1 MFYRVPEKL
10 CYVHK
15 TDYGNS
21 VGNMAVNLFAN
32 STKQKIYEFIPD
44 WNLGNSI
51 YYYLVRFILT

>member
-32 STKQKIYEFIPD
+32 STKQQIYEFIPD
-44 WNLGNSI
+44 
-51 YYYLVRFILT
+51 